1 MTTPLYKSTDGT
13 GASTRMSTL
22 PVQYHSAA
30 EPLLCLSSALLTSH
44 SDPFIE
50 MEKHNKK
57 YGYTIALWERGKTVP
72 SLFRKVSDWKKAQK
86 IRTTP
91 LWNAMIDPSYAPWPI
106 RRFLS
111 LLRNRDAAGDLW
123 NMCHFWSNFEIAD
136 MDFFRSPEYRKFFDF
151 LDADGG
157 FYYERV
163 SGAPLPF
170 V

>member
-1 MTTPLYKSTDGT
+1 
-13 GASTRMSTL
+13 
-22 PVQYHSAA
+22 
-30 EPLLCLSSALLTSH
+30 
-44 SDPFIE
+44 

-72 SLFRKVSDWKKAQK
+72 SLFRKVSDWKKARK

-91 LWNAMIDPSYAPWPI
+91 LWTAMIDPSYAPWPI

-111 LLRNRDAAGDLW
+111 LLRNRDATGDLW

-136 MDFFRSPEYRKFFDF
+136 MDFFRSPEYREFFDF

-157 FYYERV
+157 FYFERV
-163 SGAPLPF
+163 SETPHSSLLEKCGILTVFRLPILLF
-170 V
+170 DFLPSQ

>member
-1 MTTPLYKSTDGT
+1 
-13 GASTRMSTL
+13 
-22 PVQYHSAA
+22 
-30 EPLLCLSSALLTSH
+30 
-44 SDPFIE
+44 

-72 SLFRKVSDWKKAQK
+72 SLFRKISDWKKARK
-86 IRTTP
+86 IRTTS

-111 LLRNRDAAGDLW
+111 FLRNRDTAGDLW

-136 MDFFRSPEYRKFFDF
+136 MDFFRSPEYREFFEF

-157 FYYERV
+157 FYFERV
-163 SGAPLPF
+163 SEETPLFWWIWASYHGCYRLPSIF
-170 V
+170 KCFPLSSQLCQ